1 MDSAIDF
8 CEMEADVPTFL
19 TTTLYDLMTALQ
31 AVVAAD
37 EDVLV
42 VAIVALWLRT
52 GRITWLG
59 KAASHRSW

>member
-1 MDSAIDF
+1 MDSAIDS

-37 EDVLV
+37 EDALV
-42 VAIVALWLRT
+42 VALVAFWLRT

-59 KAASHRSW
+59 NGE